1 MKVVYFGTYRAD
13 YSRNQILI
21 AGLRSAGVEVSE
33 CHEALW
39 HGIED
44 RVNAASG
51 GWVNPAF
58 IARFLRVYL
67 RLLWRG
73 LHLTPYDVLI
83 CGYPGHFDVFLAR
96 FLTWL
101 RKRPLVWDVFMSIY
115 LIALERGL
123 DHKSGLTTGF
133 IRLAEKFALRLPDR
147 LVQDT
152 SQYVTWLN
160 TVHGVSPERFWL
172 VPTGADDR
180 TFKPSGTRKNPKS
193 VVFTVL
199 YYGTFI
205 ANHRVPYIIEA
216 ARILQEEAHLQ
227 FELVGE
233 GPEKPQCEQLVQ
245 KYNLKNVTFVPWMSQ
260 NELVARI
267 VQSDVCLGAFG
278 KTPQS
283 LMTVQNKI
291 YEGLAMARPVVSGDS
306 PAVRATLQH
315 GSHIWLCD
323 RDHPESLA
331 QAILTLRAKP
341 ELSQQ
346 IAENGYTLFCARYA
360 VKALGESLKAQLENM
375 LKTWPN

>member
-21 AGLRSAGVEVSE
+21 AGLRSAGIEVSE
-33 CHEALW
+33 CHEPLW
-39 HGIED
+39 RGIED
-44 RVNAASG
+44 RVNVASG
-51 GWVNPAF
+51 GWLSPAF
-58 IARFLRVYL
+58 IARFLHVYL

-73 LHLTPYDVLI
+73 MNLGPYDVMM

-96 FLTWL
+96 WLTWL
-101 RKRPLVWDVFMSIY
+101 RRRPLVWDVFMSIY

-123 DHKSGLTTGF
+123 DQKSSWTIRF

-180 TFKPSGTRKNPKS
+180 IFHSSTIAKKPENAA
-193 VVFTVL
+193 FTVL

-205 ANHRVPYIIEA
+205 RNHGVPYIIEA
-216 ARILQEEAHLQ
+216 ARLLREETGLR

-233 GPEKPQCEQLVQ
+233 GPEKKRCEELVEQ
-245 KYNLKNVTFVPWMSQ
+245 YALKDVVFVPWMPQ
-260 NELVARI
+260 TDLVKRI

-278 KTPQS
+278 DTPQS
-283 LMTVQNKI
+283 LMTIQNKI
-291 YEGLAMARPVVSGDS
+291 YEGMAMARPVVSGDS
-306 PAVRATLQH
+306 PAVRATLHH
-315 GSHIWLCD
+315 GTHIWLCD